1 MVDNAF
7 TTLKNLSPTSANLG
21 APEPSWSKLIGASL
35 EDKYAS
41 SVNFLNEQIKF
52 GFDPKNKDPNFNAIE
67 HIPEGLEKY
76 THHLISA
83 ENADQLTFKVNN
95 LYRALKV
102 DETLSRASFGALA
115 ISEFVDPINYISLP
129 LRAAKTIGGGFR
141 AGAISTGGVAVAQE
155 AIRYPID
162 PTVTAAE
169 SGLNIAAS
177 TIFGGAIN
185 SMVSIPAA
193 RRFKATQDA
202 EVEIGELNKA
212 LKGDGVQA
220 TAVAGGPDATIPE
233 NIFTDSWIYKS
244 ATTPMKRILT
254 NPNIPNDVKLDTLA
268 IANDSGILL
277 SANKKGQKIG
287 NSVFQNAKLHQG
299 TWVKAYDEIAT
310 IWGESTGSGVS
321 KPLDYMTKRKS
332 FEEWVTEI
340 DGKAIRGE
348 KPVNDFE
355 ARTMQKLNEFYD
367 EWEVRLKDEG
377 LIGSEGYY
385 KKYMLDRE
393 ARLKV
398 AEGRLANAKTTV
410 HAKNIGTQIDRFK
423 KEIAETK
430 QQLDDLGAMGKLTP
444 PNEDIFRPRYW
455 DFSAIEANR
464 PEFEKILA
472 KWYQSNPETYT
483 KLPDGRWGKVKMSS
497 SPDAIAKRVKDTVDR
512 MLNDPNPLDPDKM
525 FYGAGKSKHF
535 KHRALDIPNRLVLDY
550 MQRNPISIMKAYT
563 QKTSGRY
570 EFSKKFGGGSIDDVL
585 DGTYDKMMDAGAS
598 IDEIRAAQK
607 EQRILYDRVVGSVLR
622 RPDAMN
628 QGVAR
633 LLRSAAQLSYLGGA
647 VLATITEPAKIVMEH
662 GFAPTMKG
670 LFSVLDKNALK
681 MGGLEIRAAGEALE
695 RLLGN
700 VQMRLSE
707 DLNNNP
713 FRGDYLDKAT
723 DAFFTLNGLGPVTRI
738 LKDFDGMMR
747 SHTLI
752 DYAVRWADPDKKITK
767 MEKEYLLRYNIDEAD
782 AKRIAKSNWEKTD
795 SGLYMANTEEWAQP
809 DLAKIKVDM
818 AKTYKIS
825 RKPLSKMTEK
835 ELLNR
840 FDKEF
845 YVGRIITDQKIV
857 DDVFKRRG
865 YEGNLGLAFNDP
877 PDPASVFVNIKAIR
891 EVYQNVAPSNKATYD
906 EMIAKLDERLANGN
920 ITEEGYRHHLTY
932 YKNIDLMDNE
942 EEYINFILM
951 HELHHTT
958 ELQRAGESIPDY
970 EQRIDEMAFD
980 YIRNEKEA
988 GLDLAANKE
997 YNRQMQEA
1005 DETVQT
1011 FRNALGSGVMNTILM
1026 GTPADKPTITDGI
1039 VYIPMRVA
1047 SKFGMKEDPVNKGYA
1062 RIENGMLGLP
1072 FQFYSYALAAV
1083 NKTMGAYAHGQ
1094 VKSKYIGASLALGL
1108 GYMTLNL
1115 KTPDWVEMSYQ
1126 DKFLRSLDYSG
1137 LMPIMTDMFYTGMTT
1152 ALALGGPNVT
1162 GGAIQP
1168 KFPQKPDTG
1177 EAITGV
1183 LGAGPSYAYDMYRN
1197 MAELVTGDVGKATS
1211 DIAGDLPFMGI
1222 FWLRDTVND
1231 FRKFA
1236 KDEIDMPRGIGGF

>member
-1 MVDNAF
+1 MPVNAL
-7 TTLKNLSPTSANLG
+7 TTFRDLSPTNVDLG
-21 APEPSWSKLIGASL
+21 APDPTFGKIIGASMQ
-35 EDKYAS
+35 DKYAS
-41 SVNFLNEQIKF
+41 TVNFLNEQIKF
-52 GFDPKNKDPNFNAIE
+52 GFNPQDEDPDYNARD
-67 HIPEGLEKY
+67 HIPEGLERY
-76 THHLISA
+76 TYHLMDAKSP
-83 ENADQLTFKVNN
+83 EQLAFKVNN
-95 LYRALKV
+95 LYDALKV
-102 DETLSRASFGALA
+102 DETLSRASFGLLAL
-115 ISEFVDPINYISLP
+115 SEFADPINYISLP
-129 LRAAKTIGGGFR
+129 LRAAKTIGGTFR
-141 AGAISTGGVAVAQE
+141 AGAISTGGVALAQE

-162 PTVTAAE
+162 PTVTALE
-169 SGLNIAAS
+169 SGLNIGAS
-177 TIFGGAIN
+177 AIFGGAIN
-185 SMVSIPAA
+185 SMVSIPAV
-193 RRFKATQDA
+193 RRFKAAQDA
-202 EVEIGELNKA
+202 EAEIGELNKA
-212 LKGDGVQA
+212 LRGDGVQA

-244 ATTPMKRILT
+244 ATTPMKRIIT

-310 IWGESTGSGVS
+310 IWGESTGSGVT
-321 KPLDYMTKRKS
+321 KPLDYMPKRKP
-332 FEEWVTEI
+332 FDEWVTEI
-340 DGKAIRGE
+340 DGKSIRGE
-348 KPVNDFE
+348 KPANDFE
-355 ARTMQKLNEFYD
+355 ARAMQKLNEFYD

-398 AEGRLANAKTTV
+398 AEGRLAKTKDAV

-512 MLNDPNPLDPDKM
+512 MLNDPDPLDPDKM
-525 FYGAGKSKHF
+525 FYGVGKSKHF

-550 MQRNPISIMKAYT
+550 MQRNPFSIMKAYT

-570 EFSKKFGGGSIDDVL
+570 EFSKKFSGGSIDDVL

-647 VLATITEPAKIVMEH
+647 VLATITEPARIMMEH
-662 GFAPTMKG
+662 GFRPTMKG

-752 DYAVRWADPDKKITK
+752 DYSVRWADPDKKITK

-782 AKRIAKSNWEKTD
+782 AKRIAASNWEKTD
-795 SGLYMANTEEWAQP
+795 SGLYMANTEEWARP
-809 DLAKIKVDM
+809 DLAKIETDI

-825 RKPLSKMTEK
+825 RKPITNMTEK
-835 ELLNR
+835 ELLER
-840 FDKEF
+840 YSGEF
-845 YVGRIITDQKIV
+845 YVGRIITDQTIV
-857 DDVFKRRG
+857 DDVLGRQGKPNILG
-865 YEGNLGLAFNDP
+865 QADGVGLEDPSTVYLNLRQ
-877 PDPASVFVNIKAIR
+877 IK
-891 EVYQNVAPSNKATYD
+891 ESYNKLKNRKD
-906 EMIAKLDERLANGN
+906 LDEFVEQLDEALNNGD
-920 ITEEGYRHHLTY
+920 ITDVQYRHQMGY
-932 YKNIDLMDNE
+932 VKNIDKFDTE
-942 EEYINFILM
+942 ADFTNFVLL

-958 ELQRAGESIPDY
+958 TLQKAGESLADF
-970 EQRIDEMAFD
+970 EQRIDDSAYN
-980 YIRNEKEA
+980 YIKNEKQE
-988 GLDLAANKE
+988 GVKLAAEKE
-997 YNRQMQEA
+997 YNKQMQEA
-1005 DETVQT
+1005 DENVQT

-1047 SKFGMKEDPVNKGYA
+1047 SKFGMKEDPINKGYA

-1094 VKSKYIGASLALGL
+1094 IKSKYIGASLALGL

-1177 EAITGV
+1177 EAVTGI
-1183 LGAGPSYAYDMYRN
+1183 LGAGPSYGLDMYRN
-1197 MAELVTGDVGKATS
+1197 MAELVTGDVGKGTS
-1211 DIAGDLPFMGI
+1211 DLVGDLPFMNI
-1222 FWLRDTVND
+1222 FWLRGLVND